1 MVGRK
6 RKKTGKVPQQVLDL
20 RKARRQVEIDL
31 QTPKEFSK
39 VWLTS
44 KKDIESRK
52 SNDIKDIDEC

>member
-1 MVGRK
+1 MAKK

-20 RKARRQVEIDL
+20 RRARRLVEIEL

-44 KKDIESRK
+44 KKDIESKK
-52 SNDIKDIDEC
+52 SNDIKDIDE

>member
-1 MVGRK
+1 MAK
-6 RKKTGKVPQQVLDL
+6 KTKKTGKVPQQVLDL

-44 KKDIESRK
+44 KKDKANLEK
-52 SNDIKDIDEC
+52 NTLKDIDEC